1 AKLAAGDNQ
10 GIRHISSLAALTG
23 TYDLDAIA
31 CAQLRLEPRR
41 TRHDGAVDGDCDSAL
56 AGIDRLLLEQRGK
69 RRNHQWLGF
78 TVDPDVRPRR
88 RPVHRTLLFFSP
100 SKEAKSPDPEST
112 EHHLHPTNADI
123 TGERDGGD

>member
-78 TVDPDVRPRR
+78 TVDPDVRRR
-88 RPVHRTLLFFSP
+88 CRLV
-100 SKEAKSPDPEST
+100 
-112 EHHLHPTNADI
+112 HPTLPFRCRSQPTKSVEPEMACS
-123 TGERDGGD
+123 R